1 MSTPTFS
8 AAHRRYVKSLYRR
21 MLTDSLNWTIHRE
34 LWRRRAL
41 VIRAEFESNRN
52 VHDPRELAVIF
63 DKAEAD
69 LARNQH
75 PDPVICELHLVA
87 PMLLSLIHP
96 PAPLFPGG
104 TKWERNIP
112 PPMGPLYDHLA
123 ADAH

>member
-75 PDPVICELHLVA
+75 PDPVI
-87 PMLLSLIHP
+87 S
-96 PAPLFPGG
+96 PLFPGG

>member
-1 MSTPTFS
+1 MSTSTFS

-41 VIRAEFESNRN
+41 VIRAEFERNRN

-75 PDPVICELHLVA
+75 PDPVICELNLVG

-104 TKWERNIP
+104 TKWYVSAFFLTRCR
-112 PPMGPLYDHLA
+112 A
-123 ADAH
+123 